1 MRHLLL
7 FISFL
12 FSVSIS
18 FAQTNSVEAGGSQ
31 AMENYAQ
38 LASGNGASY
47 GNSMMFYNP
56 KRYIDGTV
64 HLFESWNNTAVIH
77 TISDDKFLVKRVNLN
92 LKRNSFEAKM
102 NESDSIFSFTFNNI
116 KKIVINNKIY
126 KNFYYDDDNRVY
138 EMLYDTDQ
146 YKFMKGFN
154 VKLISGSAN
163 PMVNRPNDRYVRGE
177 EFFIMIN
184 GSISDVK
191 LKKKSIYRLL
201 NIDKL
206 STSKLDMFIES
217 NNLSLKK
224 VDDIIKLLEYY
235 SNI

>member
-18 FAQTNSVEAGGSQ
+18 FAQTNSVDVGGSQ

-64 HLFESWNNTAVIH
+64 HLFEGWNNTAVIH